1 MVKAGD
7 IARERKRE
15 KGRAKVV
22 VVVVVYKI
30 ARSESPNKDT
40 SAHHFVT
47 VHTARGLPRGLP
59 LATEGIV

>member
-15 KGRAKVV
+15 KGRAK
-22 VVVVVYKI
+22 VVVYKI

-47 VHTARGLPRGLP
+47 VHTARGLP